1 MRRPPNLRI
10 SRKAFSDPEYYHRQK
25 KRYLMEPPVSAP
37 PPVPAPEKKRAG
49 RKKKVVAPKVPIT
62 REQKE
67 VVVSFD

>member
-1 MRRPPNLRI
+1 
-10 SRKAFSDPEYYHRQK
+10 
-25 KRYLMEPPVSAP
+25 MEPPVSAP